1 MKDKRTYTDLKDH
14 GVDISYENEVKL
26 EFDDRG
32 SHDLT
37 KQIDM
42 LKKQKEFLQEKCRQ
56 AGQEIRELKRD
67 NTLLSYDVAT
77 LTDRIKEM
85 ENNAKR

>member
-1 MKDKRTYTDLKDH
+1 MKDKRTYTDLKEH
-14 GVDISYENEVKL
+14 GIDISYENEVKL

-56 AGQEIRELKRD
+56 AGREIRELKRD

>member
-1 MKDKRTYTDLKDH
+1 MKDKRTYTDLKEH

-85 ENNAKR
+85 ENNVKR

>member
-56 AGQEIRELKRD
+56 AGREILELKRD

-85 ENNAKR
+85 ENNVKR

>member
-1 MKDKRTYTDLKDH
+1 MKDKRTYTDLKEH
-14 GVDISYENEVKL
+14 GIDISYENEVKL

-42 LKKQKEFLQEKCRQ
+42 LKRQKEFLQEKCRQ

-85 ENNAKR
+85 ENNVKR

>member
-1 MKDKRTYTDLKDH
+1 MKDKRTYTDLKEH
-14 GVDISYENEVKL
+14 GIDISYENEVKL

-42 LKKQKEFLQEKCRQ
+42 LKKQKEYYHTTRYLILYNLQCLLMLFFL
-56 AGQEIRELKRD
+56 
-67 NTLLSYDVAT
+67 T
-77 LTDRIKEM
+77 
-85 ENNAKR
+85 

>member
-56 AGQEIRELKRD
+56 AGREILELKRD

>member
-56 AGQEIRELKRD
+56 AGREILDLKRD

>member
-85 ENNAKR
+85 ENNVKR

>member
-1 MKDKRTYTDLKDH
+1 MKDKRTYTDLKEH
-14 GVDISYENEVKL
+14 GIDISYENEVKF
-26 EFDDRG
+26 ESDDRG
-32 SHDLT
+32 SLDLT
-37 KQIDM
+37 RQIDM

-85 ENNAKR
+85 ENNVKR

>member
-42 LKKQKEFLQEKCRQ
+42 LKKQKEFLQDKCRQ

>member
-1 MKDKRTYTDLKDH
+1 MKDKRTYTELKDH

-42 LKKQKEFLQEKCRQ
+42 LKKQKEFLQDKCRQ

-67 NTLLSYDVAT
+67 NTLFS
-77 LTDRIKEM
+77 
-85 ENNAKR
+85 

>member
-1 MKDKRTYTDLKDH
+1 MKDKRTYTDLKEH
-14 GVDISYENEVKL
+14 GIDISYENEVKL

>member
-1 MKDKRTYTDLKDH
+1 MKD
-14 GVDISYENEVKL
+14 EVEKL
-26 EFDDRG
+26 NLIKQIE
-32 SHDLT
+32 DLT
-37 KQIDM
+37 KQ
-42 LKKQKEFLQEKCRQ
+42 KQFLQDKCRQ
-56 AGQEIRELKRD
+56 AGKEINELKRD

>member
-1 MKDKRTYTDLKDH
+1 MKDKRTYTDLKEH
-14 GVDISYENEVKL
+14 GIDISYENEVKF
-26 EFDDRG
+26 ESDDRG
-32 SHDLT
+32 SLDLT
-37 KQIDM
+37 RQIDM
-42 LKKQKEFLQEKCRQ
+42 LKKQKEFLQDKCRQ

-85 ENNAKR
+85 ENNVKR

>member
-1 MKDKRTYTDLKDH
+1 MKDKRTYTDLKEH

-56 AGQEIRELKRD
+56 AGQEIKELKRD

-85 ENNAKR
+85 ENNVKR

>member
-1 MKDKRTYTDLKDH
+1 M
-14 GVDISYENEVKL
+14 SYENEVKL

-85 ENNAKR
+85 ENNVKR

>member
-14 GVDISYENEVKL
+14 GIDISYENEVKL

-56 AGQEIRELKRD
+56 AGKEIRELKRD

-85 ENNAKR
+85 ENNVKR

>member
-1 MKDKRTYTDLKDH
+1 MKDKRTYTDSKEH

-56 AGQEIRELKRD
+56 AGREILELKRD

>member
-14 GVDISYENEVKL
+14 GIDISYENEVKL

>member
-1 MKDKRTYTDLKDH
+1 MKDKRTYTDLKEH
-14 GVDISYENEVKL
+14 GIDISYENEVKL

-56 AGQEIRELKRD
+56 AGREIRELKRD

-85 ENNAKR
+85 ENNVKR